1 MGVNVGSIVGSI
13 PCNEISSVC
22 CSLRLSFGITVVDDV
37 DNNILALVVV
47 VDGDDERDD
56 DVGGVVD
63 EYCVGILVDGIELLV
78 VDASLTDG
86 VVTDKGVGI

>member
-1 MGVNVGSIVGSI
+1 MVVNAESVVVST
-13 PCNEISSVC
+13 PCDEFSSGWS
-22 CSLRLSFGITVVDDV
+22 SLKLSFGITVVDDE
-37 DNNILALVVV
+37 DNNVLALVVV

-63 EYCVGILVDGIELLV
+63 EFCAGILDDGIELLV

-86 VVTDKGVGI
+86 VVTDKAAGI